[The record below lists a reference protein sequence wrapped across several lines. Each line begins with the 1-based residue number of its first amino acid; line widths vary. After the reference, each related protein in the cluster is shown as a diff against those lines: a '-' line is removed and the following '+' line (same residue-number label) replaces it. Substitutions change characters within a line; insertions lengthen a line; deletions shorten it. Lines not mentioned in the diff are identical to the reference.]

1 MGKARYRQKTDPN
14 RGKMTGKKQADRRK
28 KTSCFSCESREEKE
42 QSKKTKIQQGT
53 RERFAVHG
61 RILALM
67 EDEKEREQQKKD

>member
-1 MGKARYRQKTDPN
+1 MEKRGTGRKSDSN
-14 RGKMTGKKQADRRK
+14 RGKMAGKKQADRRK

-53 RERFAVHG
+53 RERFAVQG

-67 EDEKEREQQKKD
+67 EDEKERKQQKKG

>member
-1 MGKARYRQKTDPN
+1 MGKARYRQKTDSN
-14 RGKMTGKKQADRRK
+14 RGKMAGKEQADRRK

-53 RERFAVHG
+53 RERFAVQG

-67 EDEKEREQQKKD
+67 EDEKERKQQKKG